1 MNSATSVETVEMK
14 RNKTLTSAQ
23 DSL

>member
-14 RNKTLTSAQ
+14 RSKTLTSAQ